1 MKYVQIES
9 RDVLSKIIDGVRVY
23 CVDVSSERCM
33 ACNTMTLEAIKRF
46 VSNPKTIFLAEENNK
61 EDTTKE
67 KKRINGSFL
76 IEGDDKEEKTNEKK
90 KRIND
95 SFFRKLKDDN

>member
-1 MKYVQIES
+1 MNYLQVES
-9 RDVLSKIIDGVRVY
+9 KDVLSKIIAGATVY

-33 ACNTMTLEAIKRF
+33 PCNTMTLEAIKSF

-61 EDTTKE
+61 ENTTKE

-76 IEGDDKEEKTNEKK
+76 IERGDKEEKTNEKK
-90 KRIND
+90 KRTND
-95 SFFRKLKDDN
+95 SFFRKLKDNN

>member
-1 MKYVQIES
+1 MEYIQIES
-9 RDVLSKIIDGVRVY
+9 KNVLSKIIAGEAVY

-33 ACNTMTLEAIKRF
+33 NCGTMTLEAIKSF
-46 VSNPKTIFLAEENNK
+46 VSNPKIIFLTEENNK

-76 IEGDDKEEKTNEKK
+76 IERGDKEEKTKKKK